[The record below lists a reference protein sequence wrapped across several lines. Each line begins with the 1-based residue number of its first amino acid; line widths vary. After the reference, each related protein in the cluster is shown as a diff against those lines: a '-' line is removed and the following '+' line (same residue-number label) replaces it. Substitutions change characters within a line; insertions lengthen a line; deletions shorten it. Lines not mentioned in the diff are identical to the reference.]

1 MQDQAGPFAGC
12 PPRSR
17 SVAQMDGCSR
27 QNPAYRSA
35 TGEAPET
42 EPLLFPGV
50 RAGDRD
56 LARTVRRAC
65 EHVFPSMIV
74 CVLLPR
80 FELAVAAGGREALAA
95 APLALA
101 PEIGREPLIGETSAA

>member
-35 TGEAPET
+35 TGRGSGKPG
-42 EPLLFPGV
+42 PLLPLRAAPRKRQVTGEIHGRLPRAHALRRPPTTV
-50 RAGDRD
+50 LAGDTTQLEAALHSGAQLVSTD
-56 LARTVRRAC
+56 LPEVGMSARYDR
-65 EHVFPSMIV
+65 
-74 CVLLPR
+74 
-80 FELAVAAGGREALAA
+80 
-95 APLALA
+95 
-101 PEIGREPLIGETSAA
+101 